1 MQSLTHTDS
10 LFQKIEAAKAE
21 TKSGQAHRLVDYLYS
36 NGPTMT
42 AEVAQACA
50 IGNISAAA
58 NQIRP
63 ALESR
68 GLAIIADLPHPLTK
82 NRFGEAS
89 MSHVWRLQAI
99 R

>member
-1 MQSLTHTDS
+1 MSIVQHGIAER
-10 LFQKIEAAKAE
+10 IEAAKAE
-21 TKSGQAHRLVDYLYS
+21 TKSSQAHRLVDFLYS
-36 NGPTMT
+36 NGPAMSG
-42 AEVAQACA
+42 EVSQACA

-63 ALESR
+63 ALQKH
-68 GLAIIADLPHPLTK
+68 GLTIIADLPRPLIK

-89 MSHVWRLQAI
+89 MSHQWRLQVL